1 MRALDWKLPTGTAWE
16 WFVATPGAIVLIIVI
31 GLTLRWFFRRSI
43 DRMVAR
49 TASGNAPGSLGA
61 RAGSLLIDMNPAAA
75 ARRHQRANTMGS
87 LLKSVSTGV
96 ILSIIGV
103 MVLSK
108 VGIDI
113 APVIASA
120 GIIGVA
126 LGFGAQNLVKDFLSG
141 IFMILEDQYGVGDVI
156 DAGEATGT
164 VEAVSLRV
172 TRLRDIN
179 GTVWYVRNGEIAR
192 IGNQSQNWARA
203 VLDITVSYDSDL
215 THVQAVL
222 LDEAHQLFV
231 TDDFAGV
238 ILEEPEVWGV
248 QDFGKDGAV
257 VRVALK
263 TAPLQQ
269 WFVARAM
276 RQRIKARFDVEGIT
290 IPRTFVA
297 GLGAN
302 E

>member
-1 MRALDWKLPTGTAWE
+1 MRALDWNLPAGTAWE
-16 WFVATPGAIVLIIVI
+16 WFVATPGAIVLIIVV
-31 GLTLRWFFRRSI
+31 GLLFRWLVGRSI
-43 DRMVAR
+43 DRLVAR
-49 TASGNAPGSLGA
+49 TTSGKAPGPIAS
-61 RAGSLLIDMNPAAA
+61 RAENLFADMNPAAA
-75 ARRHQRANTMGS
+75 ARRGQRASTMGS
-87 LLKSVSTGV
+87 LLRSVSTG
-96 ILSIIGV
+96 IIMAIIVV

-108 VGIDI
+108 VGIDV
-113 APVIASA
+113 APIIASA

-156 DAGEATGT
+156 DAGEAIGT

-172 TRLRDIN
+172 TRLRDVN
-179 GTVWYVRNGEIAR
+179 GTVWYVRNGEISR

-203 VLDITVSYDSDL
+203 VLDVTVSYDSDL
-215 THVQAVL
+215 AHVQDVL
-222 LDEAHQLFV
+222 LDEAHQLFLA
-231 TDDFAGV
+231 DDFAGV

-257 VRVALK
+257 VRLVLK

-269 WFVARAM
+269 WFVGRAM

-297 GLGAN
+297 GLS